1 MEDSFSFDISSSYE
15 ESEQLSVG
23 LINAFD
29 HILNTVLKVAE
40 KLKDLLKIASDTVVT
55 LTSLKLGGN
64 SASATKSSKPD
75 NKNATKN
82 DLWGVEVPTVNGL
95 TEVAGL
101 GSIKKELYALVVL
114 RRLHPQLFR
123 NRMSCNNILLYGPP
137 GTGKTRLVHGLVAES
152 GAVFYNISAGN
163 LLGPYVG
170 QTEQ

>member
-1 MEDSFSFDISSSYE
+1 MEDTFPLDISSTYG
-15 ESEQLSVG
+15 ESEQLYLR

-29 HILNTVLKVAE
+29 YIFNSVIKVTE
-40 KLKDLLKIASDTVVT
+40 KLKDLVKMASDSLT
-55 LTSLKLGGN
+55 LL
-64 SASATKSSKPD
+64 KSSKPD

-123 NRMSCNNILLYGPP
+123 NKMSCNSVLLYGPP

-152 GAVFYNISAGN
+152 GAAFYNISAGN

>member
-1 MEDSFSFDISSSYE
+1 MDTFSFDISSTYG

-40 KLKDLLKIASDTVVT
+40 KFEGLLKMVNDTIAII
-55 LTSLKLGGN
+55 TSLKLPGN
-64 SASATKSSKPD
+64 SGSTTKSSKSD
-75 NKNATKN
+75 NENATKN
-82 DLWGVEVPTVNGL
+82 DLCGVELPTVNGL

-114 RRLHPQLFR
+114 RRLHPQLFTDR
-123 NRMSCNNILLYGPP
+123 ISCNSILLYGPP

-170 QTEQ
+170 QTEK